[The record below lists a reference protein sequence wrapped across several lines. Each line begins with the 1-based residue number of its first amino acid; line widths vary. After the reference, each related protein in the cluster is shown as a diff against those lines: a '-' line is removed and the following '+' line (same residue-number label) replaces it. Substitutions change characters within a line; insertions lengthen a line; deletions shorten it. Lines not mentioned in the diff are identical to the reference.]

1 MQGLQPLR
9 ILFAWKQRKIL
20 QPSYQ
25 NTGSFLKKIFPMF
38 WFETD
43 TKSLRRFC
51 VGVGIRS
58 FSQSFRTWNSLTW
71 GKSVLATRQTSE
83 HRQDVLRGSC
93 FLLLIEQ
100 HHCLMVGV
108 NITLFSVSFIYVRCG
123 RFEFWRF
130 FDHRTNNV
138 CFDFVHMQY
147 FSMQAIIY
155 VCDEISKR

>member
-1 MQGLQPLR
+1 MQEMAIRREGNKRVKPR
-9 ILFAWKQRKIL
+9 VYKKTIKGSNISSPTTECDFAL
-20 QPSYQ
+20 L
-25 NTGSFLKKIFPMF
+25 LK
-38 WFETD
+38 
-43 TKSLRRFC
+43 
-51 VGVGIRS
+51 
-58 FSQSFRTWNSLTW
+58 TWNSLTW

-83 HRQDVLRGSC
+83 HRQDVLFRGSC

-108 NITLFSVSFIYVRCG
+108 NIPLFSVSFIYVRCG

-147 FSMQAIIY
+147 FSMQAMIY